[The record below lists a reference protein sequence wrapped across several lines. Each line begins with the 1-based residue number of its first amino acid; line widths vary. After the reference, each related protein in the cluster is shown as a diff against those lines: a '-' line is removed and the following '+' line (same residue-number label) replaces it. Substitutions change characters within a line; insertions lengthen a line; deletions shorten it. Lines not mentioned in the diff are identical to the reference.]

1 MLIAAAAN
9 AAQADQLLNESRN
22 LQETSQTITFA
33 PNYDHESDTYDR
45 GTVVGMVL
53 GFFGY
58 IFCVVFA
65 VVSLCWDSLKT
76 HKQLELGI

>member
-9 AAQADQLLNESRN
+9 AAQADQLFKESRK
-22 LQETSQTITFA
+22 LQETGYTITFA
-33 PNYDHESDTYDR
+33 PNYDHESDTYDS

-58 IFCVVFA
+58 VFCVVFA
-65 VVSLCWDSLKT
+65 VVSLGWDS
-76 HKQLELGI
+76 